1 MIKSILK
8 VSFLTLV
15 LLFLTA
21 CDKDKESDESSSP
34 TEAVTPVDPAPQSTG
49 LVTQEPPSDPLAD
62 VRSMADPDTD
72 SGTREEPAPVVRTE
86 PDNVTP
92 VVRSPTSAESSP
104 DLPTS
109 AEEEEPPGGTD
120 TLGFGGLTDFDHE
133 EEAPHFSH
141 ETPGSSFCSS
151 DGIKMNLPAR
161 PRSAESGSQIVA
173 RLQNENGTSRD
184 QKILEQVLAGNIP
197 DSFRAL
203 EEVTI
208 STPRGQLTLCVSS
221 DYLSVGSNQDSVRF
235 PLGMSA
241 ISNLFRR
248 TNMVLP
254 TKVIVDAAYAQADI
268 KLTPSPKT
276 PNNQMETTRYIAEHD
291 ATIDSQ
297 LGSRR
302 GFVAGHKKDVV
313 LSDRLL
319 SRPGK
324 IAIYGWHRSAGD
336 PIQPVSTVHHSNYAD
351 YSQGVRWVSDKAR
364 LGDEIVSVAD
374 LVSDSAVGP
383 AITGNRAWNVNAV
396 LNR

>member
-1 MIKSILK
+1 MPNTILK
-8 VSFLTLV
+8 VTFCALV
-15 LLFLTA
+15 LLALTA
-21 CDKDKESDESSSP
+21 CNKDKKGEENSSP
-34 TEAVTPVDPAPQSTG
+34 AEVVNSVETAPPSSAFIPE
-49 LVTQEPPSDPLAD
+49 EPPSDPLAD
-62 VRSMADPDTD
+62 VRTMSDPDPD
-72 SGTREEPAPVVRTE
+72 SGRREESAPVVRDE
-86 PDNVTP
+86 TP
-92 VVRSPTSAESSP
+92 VVRNPTAAESSP
-104 DLPTS
+104 DLSP
-109 AEEEEPPGGTD
+109 ADEEEEGPSGSAD

-141 ETPGSSFCSS
+141 ETPGSSFCST

-184 QKILEQVLAGNIP
+184 QKVIEQVLAGNIP

-241 ISNLFRR
+241 ISSLFQR

-254 TKVIVDAAYAQADI
+254 TKAIVDAAYVQADI

-297 LGSRR
+297 LGSRQ
-302 GFVAGHKKDVV
+302 GFIAGHKKDVV

-364 LGDEIVSVAD
+364 LGDEIVSLAD
-374 LVSDSAVGP
+374 LVADSTVGP
-383 AITGNRAWNVNAV
+383 AITGNRAWNVSSV

>member
-1 MIKSILK
+1 MPNTILK
-8 VSFLTLV
+8 VTFCALV

-21 CDKDKESDESSSP
+21 CDKDKEEEDKSSSKE
-34 TEAVTPVDPAPQSTG
+34 TVNSVETAPPSSTAFIPE
-49 LVTQEPPSDPLAD
+49 EPPSDPLAD
-62 VRSMADPDTD
+62 VRTMSDPDPD
-72 SGTREEPAPVVRTE
+72 SGSREESAPVVRDE
-86 PDNVTP
+86 TP
-92 VVRSPTSAESSP
+92 VVRNPTAAESSP
-104 DLPTS
+104 DLPPS
-109 AEEEEPPGGTD
+109 AEEEEPSGGTD

-141 ETPGSSFCSS
+141 DTPGSSFCSS

-184 QKILEQVLAGNIP
+184 QKVLEQVLAGNIP

-241 ISNLFRR
+241 ISNLFQR

-254 TKVIVDAAYAQADI
+254 TKAIVDAAYAQADI

-297 LGSRR
+297 LGSRQ
-302 GFVAGHKKDVV
+302 GFIAGHKKDVV

-383 AITGNRAWNVNAV
+383 AITGNRAWNVSAV